1 MGIQSQK
8 GVTSEEPYHE
18 SPPIVPDS
26 RNEVDMAR
34 AMARRIRALRP
45 ASGADALRALR
56 AEYPDSPL
64 TLRVAALD
72 LIMRKRLR

>member
-1 MGIQSQK
+1 MGTQSQN
-8 GVTSEEPYHE
+8 GMAPEAPFHE

-26 RNEVDMAR
+26 RNEIDMAR

-56 AEYPDSPL
+56 AEFPDSPL

-72 LIMRKRLR
+72 LILRKRRR

>member
-1 MGIQSQK
+1 MQSQK
-8 GVTSEEPYHE
+8 GATSEEPFFE

-72 LIMRKRLR
+72 LIMRKRRG